1 MHGRQSEAK
10 RNNPKEKAKV
20 LSGAW
25 ESTCKMRARK
35 EKKLVS
41 SCKIMGP
48 QKQSVR
54 LFEVQA

>member
-1 MHGRQSEAK
+1 MYGGQCEAK
-10 RNNPKEKAKV
+10 RNNPKEKVKV

-25 ESTCKMRARK
+25 EKHMQNGGK
-35 EKKLVS
+35 KGKKLVF

-54 LFEVQA
+54 LF